1 MLARSALVAALVAA
15 LVGAGMAMS
24 GCGGGGAA
32 TAAEAERLR
41 VVATTGIAA
50 DLMRQVG
57 GDRVEVVSLMPA
69 DADPHLFRPGRSDL
83 RTMLEADLVV
93 AHGLGLEGRLADALD
108 RLEASGTP
116 LLRLG
121 ELADPADLLADP
133 AAPDAPDP
141 HLWMDPQLWGRLA
154 LAVAAE
160 LASLDAAGAASHRAR
175 GEAHA
180 AELAAIDALA
190 VAAIETV
197 PPASRVLVTAHDAF
211 SYLGRRYGIEV
222 AAVQGI
228 STESEAGLQAI
239 ESIVALVSSR
249 QVPAIFIE
257 RTVSPRP
264 IEAVVAGVA
273 AAGGEVAVGGTLYSD
288 ALGAEGS
295 GADTVAGM
303 LQHNL
308 RTIVEGLG
316 GRWPA
321 PPEAETR

>member
-1 MLARSALVAALVAA
+1 MSIRSAWIAACVALA
-15 LVGAGMAMS
+15 
-24 GCGGGGAA
+24 GCGGGESGPPEAA
-32 TAAEAERLR
+32 APLR

-50 DLMRQVG
+50 DLVRQVG
-57 GDRVEVVSLMPA
+57 GDRLEVVSLMPA

-83 RTMLEADLVV
+83 RMLLEADLVV
-93 AHGLGLEGRLADALD
+93 AHGLGLEGRLAESLD
-108 RLEASGTP
+108 RLDESGTP

-121 ELADPADLLADP
+121 DLADPATLLADP

-141 HLWMDPQLWGRLA
+141 HLWMDPLLWGE
-154 LAVAAE
+154 LAVATAALLAE
-160 LASLDAAGAASHRAR
+160 IDAEDAAGHRAR
-175 GEAHA
+175 GAAYA
-180 AELAAIDALA
+180 AELAAIDAIA
-190 VAAIETV
+190 AAAIETV
-197 PPASRVLVTAHDAF
+197 ARSARVLVTAHDAF

-239 ESIVALVSSR
+239 EAIVTLVSSR
-249 QVPAIFIE
+249 RVPAIFLE

-273 AAGGEVAVGGTLYSD
+273 AAGGEVALGGTLHSD

-316 GRWPA
+316 GRWA
-321 PPEAETR
+321 RPPEAAAP